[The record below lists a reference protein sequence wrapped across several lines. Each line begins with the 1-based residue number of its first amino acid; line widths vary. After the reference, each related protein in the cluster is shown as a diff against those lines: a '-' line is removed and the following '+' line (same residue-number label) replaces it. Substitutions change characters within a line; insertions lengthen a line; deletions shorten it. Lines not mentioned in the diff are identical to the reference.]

1 MDNDT
6 VKTGA
11 KKIDHESSKEDV
23 ASELEEKIEDES
35 DPGRAL
41 PKTEHAAKETSTN
54 QRDLEKVETEIQD
67 PEPIKVPRSQ
77 RRGLFGRFSILAEV
91 EEPKHYPRKVKWYIT
106 FVVALAAMAAP
117 LGSAIIFRM
126 APDKKHNSFELTNP
140 SFPPSNCRRPPYF
153 SHNH

>member
-1 MDNDT
+1 MDDET
-6 VKTGA
+6 AKMGA
-11 KKIDHESSKEDV
+11 KKIDHESSNEDV
-23 ASELEEKIEDES
+23 TSALEEKVEVES
-35 DPGRAL
+35 NPGAAL
-41 PKTEHAAKETSTN
+41 PKTERAAEETNTS
-54 QRDLEKVETEIQD
+54 QRDLEEVETETED

-77 RRGLFGRFSILAEV
+77 RRGLFGRFTILAEV

-126 APDKKHNSFELTNP
+126 AQTKAYQLWLTHP
-140 SFPPSNCRRPPYF
+140 SFSPSNCRRPTYV